1 LDITLYQLTQDRG
14 QLFLRINIAY
24 SKNLLQIRM
33 NYEQY
38 YANDNLQIKTLYVLQ
53 ILKTKNIQIDPAP
66 SPATYI

>member
-1 LDITLYQLTQDRG
+1 
-14 QLFLRINIAY
+14 
-24 SKNLLQIRM
+24 M